1 MKKHIVLTFIAL
13 ISISALSGQRGSKIM
28 TKFKE
33 KAVDFKSKTLLV
45 VLKEEKKDIDIKYN
59 NYIKKTFESEWD
71 INDSIMYIT
80 EKEYKKSYRKDDSK
94 AYFMHKKGGA
104 PNMMTSAKQLFTL
117 GNCGEKRPVH
127 QYGFDF
133 DEESTLGSVY
143 RQIQKI
149 EQLLYTYLEID
160 PKTMWKRYK
169 EFKENGFDQR
179 DSAES
184 LKNMTLYID
193 REAVDD
199 DFKSNLDKIYN
210 YEYKLVTKAD
220 IDNAITENNED
231 IAYVE
236 YGVVIDADE
245 GYAFVMFGG
254 ILMNYYFTDTSR
266 LKLKKKDQLLKLEV
280 LKNLAKVI
288 N

>member
-1 MKKHIVLTFIAL
+1 M
-13 ISISALSGQRGSKIM
+13 SAQLGTRM
-28 TKFKE
+28 MEKFKA
-33 KAVDFKSKTLLV
+33 KAVDFQSRTLIV

-59 NYIKKTFESEWD
+59 NHIKKAFESEWD

-80 EKEYKKSYRKDDSK
+80 EKEYKKSYRKDETK
-94 AYFMHKKGGA
+94 AYFMHQKTG
-104 PNMMTSAKQLFTL
+104 PTMMYNTKASFSL
-117 GNCGEKRPVH
+117 GNSGDKRKVH

-133 DEESTLGSVY
+133 DEETTLGSVF

-160 PKTMWKRYK
+160 PKTVWKRY
-169 EFKENGFDQR
+169 EEIKENGFDQR
-179 DSAES
+179 DAAES

-193 REAVDD
+193 EESIDD
-199 DFKSNLDKIYN
+199 DFKSNLDAIYN

-231 IAYVE
+231 IAYIE
-236 YGVVIDADE
+236 HGMVIDADE
-245 GYAFVMFGG
+245 GYGFVMFGG
-254 ILMNYYFTDTSR
+254 VLMNYYFTDTSK
-266 LKLKKKDQLLKLEV
+266 LKLKKKDKFLKLED

-288 N
+288 D